1 MPGLGPFRLCGHEDT
16 APLVGDQDRYPPRQ
30 AGRAGASPRAKGKLA
45 ERLGIDAT
53 EAFSILRSCARN
65 RNRRLADLAQ
75 AFIDG
80 TEPVIGQIA
89 SGSGQGSQLPGRYK
103 PRPQPGSGRSP

>member
-1 MPGLGPFRLCGHEDT
+1 
-16 APLVGDQDRYPPRQ
+16 VGDQDRYPPRQ

-45 ERLGIDAT
+45 ERLGIDTT
-53 EAFSILRSCARN
+53 EAFSILRSYARN
-65 RNRRLADLAQ
+65 RNLRLADLAQ